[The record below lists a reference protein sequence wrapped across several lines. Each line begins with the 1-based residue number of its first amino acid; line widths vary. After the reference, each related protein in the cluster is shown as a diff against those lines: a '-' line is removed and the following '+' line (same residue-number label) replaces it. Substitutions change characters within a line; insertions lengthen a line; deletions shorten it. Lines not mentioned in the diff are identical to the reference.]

1 MGTAYHHPSPNVAKA
16 SERRPPCYT
25 MPKASE
31 DLVQARLASSSSTC
45 ASRRHHQHAT
55 SCAASS
61 PSFLV
66 AAVRRRSFAKFTSER
81 VFPCAPN
88 RICANNC
95 RIIATHAH
103 YATIDVEKSTRFD
116 RMHCVTS
123 LRASRHATRIC
134 SARELTSSYTASLAS
149 KSNRKVSK
157 PGGENDSFVA
167 L

>member
-1 MGTAYHHPSPNVAKA
+1 MLQWAPRVTIRHLMSQKPANVAHHATQCRK
-16 SERRPPCYT
+16 
-25 MPKASE
+25 
-31 DLVQARLASSSSTC
+31 LVRTLFKP

-103 YATIDVEKSTRFD
+103 YATIDVEKSARFD
-116 RMHCVTS
+116 RMHYVTS

-157 PGGENDSFVA
+157 PGGENGSFVA